1 MNRSRLLSYVAAAV
15 VALPTAY
22 AFAHYAQEASELR
35 RLAQVSR
42 VAEAKPAPSATEEKP
57 RPEAQVAKAGESK
70 PTPEAAA
77 PAGEAKPEA
86 EATAKAGEKKP
97 DEKRSDE
104 KKSDEKKS
112 DEKKS
117 EDEVKLARAESK
129 GSGEGSSEEGSS
141 KKKRR
146 KKDSGDE
153 GASSSDEKKDSGDK
167 VSASAGSGEGSSEEG
182 SSKKKRDGEDASGD
196 TGQLN
201 LKADQTAEVYVD
213 GRRIGVTPVLG
224 HKVSIGRHR
233 VRFDCLTPDGK
244 KRGSDQRV
252 KVPPLGEV
260 LVEHKCAA
268 AE

>member
-22 AFAHYAQEASELR
+22 AFAHYAREASELR
-35 RLAQVSR
+35 RLGQVTR
-42 VAEAKPAPSATEEKP
+42 VAEAKPSPSATEEKP
-57 RPEAQVAKAGESK
+57 RPEAEVAKAGEAK
-70 PTPEAAA
+70 PEAAPAEAA

-86 EATAKAGEKKP
+86 GATAKADEKTSDEKKA
-97 DEKRSDE
+97 DE
-104 KKSDEKKS
+104 KKSD
-112 DEKKS
+112 
-117 EDEVKLARAESK
+117 DEVKLARAESK
-129 GSGEGSSEEGSS
+129 NSGEGSSEEGSS

-153 GASSSDEKKDSGDK
+153 GSSSSDEKKDSGDK
-167 VSASAGSGEGSSEEG
+167 VSANSGSGEGSSEEG
-182 SSKKKRDGEDASGD
+182 SSKKKRGSDDGEGDTGD

-213 GRRIGVTPVLG
+213 GRKVGVTPVLS

-260 LVEHKCAA
+260 LVEHKCAD